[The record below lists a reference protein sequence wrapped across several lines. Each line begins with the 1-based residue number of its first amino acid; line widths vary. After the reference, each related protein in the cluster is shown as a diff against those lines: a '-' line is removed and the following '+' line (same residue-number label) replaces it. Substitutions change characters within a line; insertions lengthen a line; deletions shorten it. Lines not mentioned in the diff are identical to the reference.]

1 MNNNNDKKS
10 NLKQI
15 AILVVFVLIVI
26 LGVFVTNNYNGNNI
40 NTNNVNK
47 TITKS
52 YTLDNI
58 PEYSSEPYVVIN
70 NNIPDFNEEDFN
82 TNSFENYSDLDDL
95 GRCGI
100 AFANLGKE
108 TMPKEDETRKSLD
121 DIIPTGWSD
130 AKYDIVSGKK
140 LYNKCHLIAFSL
152 SAENDNDKNIITGTR
167 YFNVS
172 GMLPFELKVLN
183 YLKADNSRHVL
194 YRVTPIF
201 EGNNKL
207 VNRSNN

>member
-1 MNNNNDKKS
+1 MNNNDKKS

-15 AILVVFVLIVI
+15 AILVVFVLIII
-26 LGVFVTNNYNGNNI
+26 LGIFVTNNYNGNNI

-52 YTLDNI
+52 YTIDNI
-58 PEYSSEPYVVIN
+58 PGYSSEPYVVIN

-82 TNSFENYSDLDDL
+82 TNSFEHYSDLDDL

-183 YLKADNSRHVL
+183 YLKEDNSRHVL
-194 YRVTPIF
+194 YRVKPIF

>member
-1 MNNNNDKKS
+1 MSNNNKKN

-15 AILVVFVLIVI
+15 AILVFFVLLII
-26 LGVFVTNNYNGNNI
+26 LGIFVTNNYNENNI

-58 PEYSSEPYVVIN
+58 PEYSSEPYVIIN

-100 AFANLGKE
+100 AFANLDKE

-121 DIIPTGWSD
+121 DIIPTGWRD
-130 AKYDIVSGKK
+130 AKYDIVSG
-140 LYNKCHLIAFSL
+140 
-152 SAENDNDKNIITGTR
+152 E
-167 YFNVS
+167 
-172 GMLPFELKVLN
+172 KV
-183 YLKADNSRHVL
+183 
-194 YRVTPIF
+194 I
-201 EGNNKL
+201 
-207 VNRSNN
+207 